1 MRNLTQRV
9 SRALCAATL
18 AASLGACSNFIDD
31 VPGND
36 NVVQNASVQQ
46 LLVATQLRT
55 WLFNEGHVARTAQI
69 WMNQLSGV
77 DRQFASLEQYVYSE
91 DEWDTEM
98 SGVFTGGGLVDM
110 RLARAKADSLGLTHT
125 SAVLKVHEAF
135 LVGMAA
141 SMWGDLPY
149 SQALGGG
156 TQPQSPVD
164 KQEAIYAAVQTLLD
178 QAITA
183 FTAAGSPSDAAVLG
197 DRDFSFGGDAAAWKR
212 VAYTLKARFYM
223 HWVEAQSSAHTTAA
237 AQAAANVACAGNCVT
252 KALAASQNGINT
264 SAGDWNSVHSTA
276 ATEQNWWYQFM
287 NERSGYIAA
296 GRLLVDSLKARGDTE
311 LLSTYFIGNPATMQ
325 GSKPGESNTS
335 AAQLNIT
342 DSGVAGASQG
352 IQLVTCAE
360 NQFIM
365 AEALYRTGAPAAQ
378 VYTAINAGAHCVETR
393 YGLTAGSV
401 HVTPGLTGAA
411 LLHEIMM
418 QKYFALFLNMES
430 WNDYKRTCE
439 PNIAAA
445 VKQGSSI
452 QNDPIPSRLL
462 YGQSERQANSNLP
475 APGVGSNGER
485 NTNDPETCA
494 QVTGLAGA

>member
-18 AASLGACSNFIDD
+18 AASLGACSNFIDN
-31 VPGND
+31 VPTND
-36 NVVQNASVQQ
+36 NVVSNASVAQ

-91 DEWDTEM
+91 DEWDVEM
-98 SGVFTGGGLVDM
+98 TGLFTGGGLVDM

-125 SAVLKVHEAF
+125 SAVLKIHEAF
-135 LVGMAA
+135 LIGMGA

-156 TQPQSPVD
+156 TSPQSPVD

-178 QAITA
+178 QAITGL
-183 FTAAGSPSDAAVLG
+183 TAAASPSDAPLLG

-223 HWVEAQSSAHTTAA
+223 HWVEAQGVAST
-237 AQAAANVACAGNCVT
+237 QAAANTACAGNCVA
-252 KALAASQNGINT
+252 KALAAAQNGINT
-264 SAGDWNSVHSTA
+264 SAGDWNSVHSSA

-287 NERSGYIAA
+287 NERSGYIGA

-311 LLSTYFIGNPATMQ
+311 LLSTYFIGDPATMQ
-325 GSKPGESNTS
+325 GSKPGESNTA
-335 AAQLNIT
+335 AAQLNTT

-360 NQFIM
+360 NQFIL
-365 AEALYRTGAPAAQ
+365 AEALYRTGASAAS
-378 VYTAINAGAHCVETR
+378 VYAAINAGAHCVETR

-439 PNIAAA
+439 PNIAGT
-445 VKQGSSI
+445 VKVGSSI
-452 QNDPIPSRLL
+452 ATEPIPARLL

-475 APGVGSNGER
+475 APGTGSNGTR
-485 NTNDPETCA
+485 NTNDPISCA
-494 QVTGLAGA
+494 TQTGLAGA